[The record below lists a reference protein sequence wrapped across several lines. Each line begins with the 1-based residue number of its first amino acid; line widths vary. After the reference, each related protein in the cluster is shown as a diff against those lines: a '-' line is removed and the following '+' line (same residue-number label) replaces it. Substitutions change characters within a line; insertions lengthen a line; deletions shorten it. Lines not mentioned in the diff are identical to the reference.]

1 MVSLY
6 IFEGDCWTEVC
17 LPPIHPGL
25 DDGNRVRVSFL
36 VCLSANHRA
45 WQVTRG
51 HGILLFFEGKEGGG
65 LRARDVS
72 CCDCNGHC
80 SESDLVKTLSEEAM
94 NRQAGLGWWKGLES
108 KASVVLWGRTKR
120 EDGGERWPLG
130 AYRR

>member
-80 SESDLVKTLSEEAM
+80 SESDLGQVFICRERVK
-94 NRQAGLGWWKGLES
+94 LGGNKRKKARSPSSGES
-108 KASVVLWGRTKR
+108 QLWEGKYHADYFTSS
-120 EDGGERWPLG
+120 DQDIPD
-130 AYRR
+130 